1 MGVYDTTTK
10 LANDIRNSKEY
21 KEFRKYMVEVKSDKE
36 TENLLREYRVLQ
48 VELQRNAMNNKKMD
62 KKSMM
67 RLESI
72 QKKVASNKTIHNY
85 LVSEQKFTTMM
96 ESINKILA
104 NVMEKDYK

>member
-36 TENLLREYRVLQ
+36 TENLLKEYRLLQ
-48 VELQRNAMNNKKMD
+48 VELQKNAMNNKKMD
-62 KKSMM
+62 KKSMV
-67 RLESI
+67 RLESV
-72 QKKVASNKTIHNY
+72 QKKVSNNKTIYNY

-96 ESINKILA
+96 DSINKILA